1 MAGGRPNK
9 YDTHIKP
16 YLKQMAI
23 LRSHGEEYS
32 SLARMFNIA
41 ESTLYKHKSE
51 IEEFSETLKK
61 GDQILID
68 ELEATLYD
76 LAKGRVERKKTKIE
90 YHPDGTIKSREE
102 TTEMLAPNVAAL
114 IFSLTNLAPEK
125 WRNKSDVSAT
135 NEIAKD
141 MEQFNG

>member
-16 YLKQMAI
+16 YLRQLAI
-23 LRSHGEEYS
+23 LRSHGEEYD
-32 SLARMFNIA
+32 AIAKMFHIA
-41 ESTLYKHKSE
+41 PSTLYKHKAE
-51 IEEFSETLKK
+51 VEEFSESLKK
-61 GDQILID
+61 GDQLLIG

-76 LAKGRVERKKTKIE
+76 LAKGNVVRSKTKIE
-90 YHPDGTIKSREE
+90 YTPDGLIKSKEV
-102 TTEMLAPNVAAL
+102 TTENLAPNVAAL

-135 NEIAKD
+135 QEIAKD